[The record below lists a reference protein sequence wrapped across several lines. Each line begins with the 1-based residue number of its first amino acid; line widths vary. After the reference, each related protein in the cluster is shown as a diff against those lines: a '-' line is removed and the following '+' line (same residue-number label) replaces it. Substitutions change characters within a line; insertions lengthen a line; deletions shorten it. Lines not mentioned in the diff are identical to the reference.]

1 MKSSSASTRFQQV
14 MRWWN
19 DSELST
25 VPANGFMG
33 PMHLGLERLPR
44 SVIPT
49 NLMVRSRESGSEES
63 SRMSVEDRRRCRCD
77 KASPAAAVM
86 LHLRP
91 CYVSKAA
98 ILTVPVQVV
107 STENRS
113 PA

>member
-1 MKSSSASTRFQQV
+1 

-19 DSELST
+19 DPELST

-33 PMHLGLERLPR
+33 PMHLGPERLSS
-44 SVIPT
+44 SVT
-49 NLMVRSRESGSEES
+49 NELDVPIERPAESGSEES
-63 SRMSVEDRRRCRCD
+63 SRMSVEDHRRCRCD

-107 STENRS
+107 PTENRS

>member
-1 MKSSSASTRFQQV
+1 

-19 DSELST
+19 DSALST

-33 PMHLGLERLPR
+33 PMHLEPERL
-44 SVIPT
+44 SSSAT
-49 NLMVRSRESGSEES
+49 NELDVPIKRLAESPSEES
-63 SRMSVEDRRRCRCD
+63 SGMSVEDRRRCRCD

-86 LHLRP
+86 LHLRF

-107 STENRS
+107 PTENRS